1 MLGMLYFSKKK
12 SMMKIKLVAFLAL
25 IFVGQ
30 LATAQQSKE
39 YTVKEEIYGRK
50 EGVALT
56 MQVFR
61 PKQSNGAAVIRLI
74 SGSWYSSMENWE
86 RYKPGAA
93 LYLDKGYTYFL
104 VAHGSNP
111 RYNIQEAAAD
121 VKRAVQYIRYH
132 AKEYGIDPNKIG
144 ITGSSAGGHLS
155 LVTGLGDNKGDSLA
169 KDPIARIS
177 GKANVVAVFYPP
189 TDFMNWGGMGISPV
203 NYPNFLEANGVA
215 GAFAFRYYDT
225 TKKNYVLITDLKER
239 VKIAESLSPANL
251 VTHDDPAVFI
261 WHGDADKTVPL
272 QQSKWLEEKYKALNL
287 PFELRVKA
295 GEDHGWKTQ
304 LNEEA
309 DFVTWFDKYLQ
320 PKVVKKSK

>member
-1 MLGMLYFSKKK
+1 MRKNRFIFLLFILFS
-12 SMMKIKLVAFLAL
+12 LTVVAQD
-25 IFVGQ
+25 V
-30 LATAQQSKE
+30 TS

-61 PKQSNGAAVIRLI
+61 PAKPNGAAVVRLI

-86 RYKPGAA
+86 RYKPNAS

-111 RYNIQEAAAD
+111 RYNIHEASVD
-121 VKRAVQYIRYH
+121 VKRAVQFIRYH
-132 AKEYGIDPNKIG
+132 AKDYGIDPNKIG

-155 LVTGLGDNKGDSLA
+155 LVNGLSDDVIDTAS
-169 KDPIARIS
+169 KDPITKVS
-177 GKANVVAVFYPP
+177 GRANVVAVFYPP
-189 TDFMNWGGMGISPV
+189 TDFMNWGGKGISPV

-251 VTHDDPAVFI
+251 VTKDDPPVFI

-272 QQSKWLEEKYKALNL
+272 QQSKWLEEKYKANNL
-287 PFELRVKA
+287 PFELRIKQ
-295 GEDHGWKTQ
+295 GEDHGWKGQ
-304 LNEEA
+304 IKEEA
-309 DFVTWFDKYLQ
+309 DFVNWFDKYLQ
-320 PKVVKKSK
+320 PKKSK

>member
-1 MLGMLYFSKKK
+1 MRKNRFIFLLFILFS
-12 SMMKIKLVAFLAL
+12 ITIVAQD
-25 IFVGQ
+25 V
-30 LATAQQSKE
+30 TS

-61 PKQSNGAAVIRLI
+61 PKKPNGAAVVRLI

-86 RYKPGAA
+86 RYKPNAS

-111 RYNIQEAAAD
+111 RYNIQEASAD

-132 AKEYGIDPNKIG
+132 AKDYGIDPNKIG

-155 LVTGLGDNKGDSLA
+155 LVNGLSDDVIDTAS
-169 KDPIARIS
+169 KDPVTKVS
-177 GKANVVAVFYPP
+177 GRANVVAVFYPP
-189 TDFMNWGGMGISPV
+189 TDFMNWGGKGISPV

-251 VTHDDPAVFI
+251 VTKDDPPVFI

-272 QQSKWLEEKYKALNL
+272 QQSKWLEEKYKAANL
-287 PFELRVKA
+287 PFELRIKP
-295 GEDHGWKTQ
+295 GEDHGWKGQ
-304 LNEEA
+304 IKEEA
-309 DFVTWFDKYLQ
+309 DFVNWFDKYLQ
-320 PKVVKKSK
+320 PKKSK

>member
-1 MLGMLYFSKKK
+1 MKKT
-12 SMMKIKLVAFLAL
+12 LVLLLIAAL
-25 IFVGQ
+25 FG
-30 LATAQQSKE
+30 LTSFAQSN

-56 MQVFR
+56 MQVFK
-61 PKQSNGAAVIRLI
+61 PKQSNGCAIVRLI

-86 RYKPGAA
+86 RYIPGAE
-93 LYLDKGYTYFL
+93 LYVAKGYTYFL

-121 VKRAVQYIRYH
+121 VKRAVQFIRYH
-132 AKEYGIDPNKIG
+132 ASDYGIDPNKIG

-155 LVTGLGDNKGDSLA
+155 LVNALSDDVIDTAA
-169 KDPIARIS
+169 KDPVAKVS
-177 GKANVVAVFYPP
+177 GRANVVAVFYPP
-189 TDFMNWGGMGISPV
+189 TDFMNWGGKGISPV

-239 VKIAESLSPANL
+239 IKIAESLSPANL
-251 VTHDDPAVFI
+251 VTKDDPPVFI
-261 WHGDADKTVPL
+261 WHGDADKTVPI
-272 QQSKWLEEKYKALNL
+272 QQSKWLEEKYRANNL
-287 PFELRVKA
+287 PFELRIKS

-304 LNEEA
+304 IKEEA
-309 DFVTWFDKYLQ
+309 DFVIWFDKYLK
-320 PKVVKKSK
+320 PLAAKAKK

>member
-1 MLGMLYFSKKK
+1 MAQD
-12 SMMKIKLVAFLAL
+12 VA
-25 IFVGQ
+25 
-30 LATAQQSKE
+30 S

-61 PKQSNGAAVIRLI
+61 PKKSNGAAVVRLI

-86 RYKPGAA
+86 RYKPNAS

-111 RYNIQEAAAD
+111 RYNIQEASAD
-121 VKRAVQYIRYH
+121 VKRAVQFIRYH
-132 AKEYGIDPNKIG
+132 ANDYGIDPNKIG

-155 LVTGLGDNKGDSLA
+155 LVNALSDDVIDTAS
-169 KDPIARIS
+169 KDPVTKVS
-177 GKANVVAVFYPP
+177 GRANVVAVFYPP
-189 TDFMNWGGMGISPV
+189 TDFMNWGAKGISPV

-251 VTHDDPAVFI
+251 VTKDDPPVFI
-261 WHGDADKTVPL
+261 WHGDADKTVPI
-272 QQSKWLEEKYKALNL
+272 QQSKWLEEKYKANNL
-287 PFELRVKA
+287 PFELRIKP

-304 LNEEA
+304 IKEEA
-309 DFVTWFDKYLQ
+309 DFVVWFDKYLK
-320 PKVVKKSK
+320 PLAAKAAR

>member
-1 MLGMLYFSKKK
+1 MRKNRFIFLLCILFS
-12 SMMKIKLVAFLAL
+12 LTV
-25 IFVGQ
+25 VGQ
-30 LATAQQSKE
+30 DVAS

-61 PKQSNGAAVIRLI
+61 PKKSNGAAVVRLI

-86 RYKPGAA
+86 RYKPNAS

-121 VKRAVQYIRYH
+121 VKRAVQFIRYH
-132 AKEYGIDPNKIG
+132 ANDYGIDPNKIG

-155 LVTGLGDNKGDSLA
+155 LVNALSDDVIDTAA
-169 KDPIARIS
+169 KDPVAKVS
-177 GKANVVAVFYPP
+177 GRANVVAVFYPP
-189 TDFMNWGGMGISPV
+189 TDFMNWGGKGISPV

-239 VKIAESLSPANL
+239 IKIAESLSPANL
-251 VTHDDPAVFI
+251 VTKDDPPVFI
-261 WHGDADKTVPL
+261 WHGDADKTVPI
-272 QQSKWLEEKYKALNL
+272 QQSKWLEEKYRANNL
-287 PFELRVKA
+287 PFELRIKP

-304 LNEEA
+304 IKEEA
-309 DFVTWFDKYLQ
+309 DFVIWFDKYLK
-320 PKVVKKSK
+320 PLAAKAAR